1 MNAMTP
7 PISTPAP
14 RTSWAIEPLKDGTG
28 LTYPAP
34 TRTSA
39 VDGPDPM
46 GERMLREERRGPAHS
61 LIAREIGIAIVTGQH
76 PPGSTL
82 PGEVEIA
89 ERRGVSRSVV
99 REAIRMLA
107 AKGLVLSKP
116 KTGTRVRERQTWNL
130 LDPDLLAWM
139 FEGEPPAGFVR
150 SLFQLRMIVEP
161 AAAELAAIGRDARQL
176 GRMGH
181 ALETMAQHGL
191 GNATGQAA
199 DQDFHNIILEAT
211 HNELLVSLA
220 GSIGAA
226 VRWTT
231 LFKHRG
237 SHRPRDSMPQHR
249 LLFEAIAN
257 RDTAAARDATIK
269 LIDQAHEDTERL
281 LSHSA

>member
-1 MNAMTP
+1 
-7 PISTPAP
+7 
-14 RTSWAIEPLKDGTG
+14 
-28 LTYPAP
+28 
-34 TRTSA
+34 
-39 VDGPDPM
+39 
-46 GERMLREERRGPAHS
+46 MLREERRGPAHS

-161 AAAELAAIGRDARQL
+161 AAAELAAKSRSAQQL
-176 GRMGH
+176 SRMGH
-181 ALETMAQHGL
+181 ALEKMAEHGL
-191 GNATGQAA
+191 ISDEGQRA
-199 DQDFHNIILEAT
+199 DQHFHAIILEAT
-211 HNELLVSLA
+211 GNELLVSLA
-220 GSIGAA
+220 ASISAA

-231 LFKHRG
+231 FFKYRSSRQYG
-237 SHRPRDSMPQHR
+237 DPMPQHR

-257 RDTAAARDATIK
+257 ADAAAARQATVD
-269 LIDQAHEDTERL
+269 LVRQAQLDTEAAL
-281 LSHSA
+281 KA